1 MKVQVEIEFA
11 SESVANLIITA
22 VESHGGW
29 LESFNA
35 TGLPRPD
42 GVTWW
47 EQLPKVLGTMY
58 DWFLSFEDIDGDK
71 HVLNQK
77 KVECGLRLL
86 LTEEPEHYQDWR
98 AENYDAITA
107 DVFLQLCL
115 LGEVVYG

>member
-1 MKVQVEIEFA
+1 MKVQFNFTA
-11 SESVANLIITA
+11 ESVANLIITA
-22 VESHGGW
+22 VESDGGW
-29 LESFNA
+29 LENFSSK
-35 TGLPRPD
+35 GLPRPD

-47 EQLPKVLGTMY
+47 EQLPNVLDTN
-58 DWFLSFEDIDGDK
+58 DWELVFKDIDGDK
-71 HVLNQK
+71 HVLNRE
-77 KVECGLRLL
+77 KVESGLRLL

>member
-11 SESVANLIITA
+11 PESVANLIITA

-47 EQLPKVLGTMY
+47 EQLPKVLGTEY

-77 KVECGLRLL
+77 KVERGLELFVK
-86 LTEEPEHYQDWR
+86 TAPSHYRDWQ
-98 AENYDAITA
+98 AENDDAFTA

-115 LGEVVYG
+115 FEDVVYG